1 MFLTFSIFST
11 GIWYVIIDKIR
22 FWMIGPNFTRNYSGP
37 KSYIS
42 FMKRTATN
50 YQWLESIYQ
59 AVVAAVILGLISGAV
74 VWVVF

>member
-1 MFLTFSIFST
+1 
-11 GIWYVIIDKIR
+11 
-22 FWMIGPNFTRNYSGP
+22 MIVPNFTRDYSGP